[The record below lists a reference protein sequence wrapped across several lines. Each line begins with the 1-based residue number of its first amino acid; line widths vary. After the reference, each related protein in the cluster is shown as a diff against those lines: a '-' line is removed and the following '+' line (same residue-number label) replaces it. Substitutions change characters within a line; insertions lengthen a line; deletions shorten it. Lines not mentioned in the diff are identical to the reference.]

1 MIPRSGE
8 TLAFLDE
15 LGAWRTVQI
24 RHACMET
31 RLVIVLPDMQEATE
45 PLIQRTYELGQFV
58 PSSTDFECHEHALGC
73 VAGQAHDSRKAYR
86 KRVHTRSGLSNLRIK
101 GSLFMLTKHQ
111 GPRQRYVWVINELE
125 QRGLGRLDTAPQVFK
140 VE

>member
-1 MIPRSGE
+1 MLTYLGVYSSDCHRPDVCHTKTMIPRTGE

-15 LGAWRTVQI
+15 LGGGRTVQI

-73 VAGQAHDSRKAYR
+73 VAGQAHESRKAYR
-86 KRVHTRSGLSNLRIK
+86 KRARIGRGLSNLRIK
-101 GSLFMLTKHQ
+101 GSLLVLTKHQ
-111 GPRQRYVWVINELE
+111 GPRQRYM
-125 QRGLGRLDTAPQVFK
+125 
-140 VE
+140 